1 MSTAEKLSI
10 AVDND
15 RSVPPVA
22 GKPAARPRDPRLD
35 FFRGLAMFF
44 IYFAHCNG
52 NLFYNWIPARFGPSD
67 AADLFVFVSGMTVA
81 LAFGGT
87 FMRQG
92 WLIGTAR
99 IAYRCMQLYAAQI
112 GMFCALAVAVIV
124 GTHAW
129 GDINYVKEIG
139 FQGFFDNPARSL
151 VGLVTLTYDPP
162 YVDIL
167 PLYIGVLAMV
177 PAVMALARIDP
188 RLVFAASVALYL
200 AANFWQLNLPNH
212 AEDNGWH
219 FDPFAWQLIFFTGF
233 SLRRGWLKVPMDSRV
248 LFWGSVA
255 VLLLGLA
262 ISLPA
267 VSDRIGAVDALRLWV
282 SGYTDKTYLDP
293 IRYIHFLA
301 LAYVTVSLLRG
312 REAYLLSEPLR
323 PIVKCGQQALSIFVS
338 GMVLSHIGGMVF
350 DHIGTG
356 LGPQILVNGITIPTL
371 IAIAHGVAWFKNAPW
386 KNRSA
391 GDAGVRTRA
400 ATPIAGLAAVEPVAG
415 LDSPKRYSPDKGAAV
430 QLFRERL
437 P

>member
-1 MSTAEKLSI
+1 MSSAAKPHETAS
-10 AVDND
+10 
-15 RSVPPVA
+15 S
-22 GKPAARPRDPRLD
+22 KPRIRDPRLD

-81 LAFGGT
+81 IAFGGT
-87 FMRQG
+87 FVRQG

-99 IAYRCMQLYAAQI
+99 IIYRCVQLYGAQL
-112 GMFCALAVAVIV
+112 GMFCALAVAVVV
-124 GTHAW
+124 GTRVFP
-129 GDINYVKEIG
+129 DSNYVTQVG
-139 FQGFFDNPARSL
+139 FQGFFDDPMRSL

-177 PAVMALARIDP
+177 PVVMALARIDP
-188 RLVFAASVALYL
+188 RLVPAFSITLYL
-200 AANFWQLNLPNH
+200 VANHWQLNLSNH

-233 SLRRGWLKVPMDSRV
+233 SLRRGWLKVPMELRA
-248 LFWGSVA
+248 LFWAGVTII
-255 VLLLGLA
+255 VLGVA
-262 ISLPA
+262 ISLDP
-267 VSDRIGAVDALRLWV
+267 VWHRIAAFDALRLWV
-282 SGYTDKTYLDP
+282 AGYTDKTYLDP

-301 LAYVTVSLLRG
+301 VAYVTVRLLRG
-312 REAYLLSEPLR
+312 REQLLLSEPLR
-323 PIVKCGQQALSIFVS
+323 PIVKCGQQALSIFIC

-356 LGPQILVNGITIPTL
+356 FGAQVLVNGITIPLL

-386 KNRSA
+386 KRRPS
-391 GDAGVRTRA
+391 GEPSLGH
-400 ATPIAGLAAVEPVAG
+400 ATAAVGAGSEAPVRSG
-415 LDSPKRYSPDKGAAV
+415 LLALPKASAAMESP
-430 QLFRERL
+430 
-437 P
+437 